1 MFSNSENLFFKI
13 KMPWEVILIC
23 PHLQNV
29 TYFCR
34 ECMSFTYFYSYNE
47 NSSILEEK
55 TKQNKKANIAT
66 KFTIDTCLQQG
77 RIYFSH
83 WLNLSLGL
91 PSSFFL
97 AGTIGLPDPLQ
108 TKGLLSAQHNAVPSK
123 DS

>member
-1 MFSNSENLFFKI
+1 ML
-13 KMPWEVILIC
+13 LI
-23 PHLQNV
+23 
-29 TYFCR
+29 FA
-34 ECMSFTYFYSYNE
+34 ECACLTYFYSYNE

-55 TKQNKKANIAT
+55 AKKKKKANIVT

-83 WLNLSLGL
+83 WLNLSLRL

-97 AGTIGLPDPLQ
+97 AGMIVLPDPLQ

-123 DS
+123 DSWASFKNNNNKLVY